1 MSTPQDMK
9 GKVCLI
15 TGATQGIGLAA
26 AIDIAKHGPT
36 MVLVARDPKRGEAAV
51 AEVKEKSGNPGVE
64 LMLADL
70 ASLASIRRLAD
81 TFKAKYDRLH
91 VLINNAG
98 AIAMQR
104 SLTEDG
110 YETTFAVNHLAYFLL
125 TNLLLDVMKASAP
138 ARIINV
144 SSEAQ
149 RQGTINFDDLHGER
163 RYSGMRAYGQSKLAN
178 VLFTYE
184 LARRLQG
191 TGVTANCLHP
201 GVVATGF
208 GRNNSGIFKL
218 LVQIASP
225 FLLTPEKGARTTV
238 YLATSPEVE
247 GVTGKYFDKSREK
260 KSIPESYDLA
270 IAKRLWE
277 VSEELTRPRE
287 PAARVA

>member
-51 AEVKEKSGNPGVE
+51 AEVKEKSGNPSVE

-70 ASLASIRRLAD
+70 SSLASIRRLAD

-208 GRNNSGIFKL
+208 GRNNSGIFKI

-238 YLATSPEVE
+238 YLATSPDVE